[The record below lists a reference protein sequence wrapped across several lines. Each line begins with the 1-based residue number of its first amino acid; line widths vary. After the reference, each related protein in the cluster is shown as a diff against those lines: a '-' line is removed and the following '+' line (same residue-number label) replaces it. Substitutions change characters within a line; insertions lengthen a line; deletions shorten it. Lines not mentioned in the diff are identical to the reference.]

1 MWNLYL
7 LRKFIE
13 FRLTYKKTWSWDL
26 NYTGKF
32 MKKIKL
38 LEGDGRSLWKKK
50 KVQINACLIL
60 NGYRDKAVWINK

>member
-13 FRLTYKKTWSWDL
+13 FRLTYKKHEVEISTIQVNSW
-26 NYTGKF
+26 
-32 MKKIKL
+32 KK
-38 LEGDGRSLWKKK
+38 SNFWKAMVGHCEKK